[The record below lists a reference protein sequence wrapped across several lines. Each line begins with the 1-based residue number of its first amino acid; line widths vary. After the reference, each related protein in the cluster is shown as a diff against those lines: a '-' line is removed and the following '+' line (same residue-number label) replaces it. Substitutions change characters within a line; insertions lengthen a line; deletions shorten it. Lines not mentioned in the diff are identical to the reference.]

1 MKTQLTVLLCVLLA
15 FSGSAHA
22 NINNSLKSFY
32 NGIGTGA
39 NVTPAGVY
47 QSQAGGN
54 FTAGGLFMR
63 TPSQTYNLITVTP
76 PSLSSGCGG
85 IDAYLGG
92 FSFINKAQFTAMLR
106 NIGNNA
112 VGYAFNLALQTFAPQ
127 IYTSLNDLQ
136 NKIQKITD
144 MSINSCESAQKAVDG
159 IFGEISASS
168 NYACKNLALSHGKAS
183 DEAAAIEYCKSPAN
197 ARSVLNPASM
207 SASEK
212 DKIII
217 HKNILWAGLNKNSVL
232 ASDKEMKEYLM
243 SLVGTITVN
252 TSAGGTPETKYLPPL
267 GSITN
272 QVETIMFGSQGSSM
286 PMYICTDTP
295 CLKPISRRKAVIGIS
310 GYVRTALD
318 DIRIKLENEAMTGGT
333 APLTTASKKLLTI
346 TSIPILKMMTNAV
359 ALGPSV
365 ALEIENELVTPI
377 TFNITA
383 FYLDWAFQTAKEG
396 IEQVNAPKDLY
407 QRYINTIRDR
417 EKQFRSLKNSKRF
430 MSSYEIIK
438 KAQFLER
445 MLIANLTPHFQEVLQ
460 YSKSF

>member
-1 MKTQLTVLLCVLLA
+1 MKIRLTVLCLLLLQ
-15 FSGSAHA
+15 SEPVYA

-32 NGIGTGA
+32 NGIGTGV
-39 NVTPAGVY
+39 NVTPTGVY

-54 FTAGGLFMR
+54 FTGGGLFMR
-63 TPSQTYNLITVTP
+63 TPTQTYNLITVTP
-76 PSLSSGCGG
+76 PSLSAGCGG

-92 FSFINKAQFTAMLR
+92 FSFINGAQFTSMLQ

-127 IYTSLNDLQ
+127 IYTTINGLQ
-136 NKIQKITD
+136 KAVQKMTD
-144 MSINSCESAQKAVDG
+144 MSINSCETAQKAVNG

-168 NYACKNLALSHGKAS
+168 SYACKNLALSHGKAT

-197 ARSVLNPASM
+197 AQNVLNPATM

-212 DKIII
+212 DKTII
-217 HKNILWAGLNKNSVL
+217 HKNILWAGLNKTSIL
-232 ASDKEMKEYLM
+232 AGDKQMKEYLM

-252 TSAGGTPETKYLPPL
+252 TSAGGTPDTKYLPPL

-272 QVETIMFGSQGSSM
+272 EVQTIMFGSQGVSTA
-286 PMYICTDTP
+286 MYSCPDTA
-295 CLKPISRRKAVIGIS
+295 CLTPIVTGNAITGIS
-310 GYVRTALD
+310 GDVRTALD
-318 DIRIKLENEAMTGGT
+318 DIRLKLENEAMTGGS
-333 APLTTASKKLLTI
+333 APLTTASQKLLTI

-365 ALEIENELVTPI
+365 ALEIENELVAPI

-383 FYLDWAFQTAKEG
+383 FYLDWAFQTAREG

-407 QRYINTIRDR
+407 QRYIATIRDR
-417 EKQFRSLKNSKRF
+417 EKQFTSLKNSRRF